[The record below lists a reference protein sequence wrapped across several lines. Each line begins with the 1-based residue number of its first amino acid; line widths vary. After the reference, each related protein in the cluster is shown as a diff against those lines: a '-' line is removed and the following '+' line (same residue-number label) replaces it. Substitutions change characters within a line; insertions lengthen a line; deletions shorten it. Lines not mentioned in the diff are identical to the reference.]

1 MYCEVMYQP
10 QELVRVKKRLKSRPV
25 IGREPGIE
33 DSHWS
38 RASFEIF
45 QRGYPYDRESVP
57 INEFWADSFPW
68 RVLYHHGAKW
78 MFTGLQ

>member
-25 IGREPGIE
+25 IGRESGIE

-38 RASFEIF
+38 RASSENV
-45 QRGYPYDRESVP
+45 QRGYPYDYVK
-57 INEFWADSFPW
+57 DSFTREMPT
-68 RVLYHHGAKW
+68 H
-78 MFTGLQ
+78 FTNRDL